1 MHPLPP
7 RVVREMERLD
17 VELHFGEFLD
27 GALTKISALYYN
39 SKKGRVHAC
48 GTAFRKTVYT
58 WARCLSVCL
67 SRGKVSRKKRMMYML
82 RTVGQS
88 VLFLLLT
95 VCKAGEAYEVNDCSD
110 FERVSTISPHFEDPV
125 LGSTEYEVG
134 AFAGQFPT

>member
-1 MHPLPP
+1 
-7 RVVREMERLD
+7 
-17 VELHFGEFLD
+17 
-27 GALTKISALYYN
+27 
-39 SKKGRVHAC
+39 
-48 GTAFRKTVYT
+48 
-58 WARCLSVCL
+58 
-67 SRGKVSRKKRMMYML
+67 MMYML